1 MVPGMEMMGC
11 QNLAVPAEVMQHVV
25 NVESSRNPY
34 AIGVVGGQLVRQP
47 QNLPEAVATVRMLEK
62 NGYNYSLGVAQ
73 VNRANLGKYGLDT
86 FEKAFEY
93 CPNLSAGSQ
102 ILAQCYA
109 SAGKDWGKAFSCY
122 YSGNFTTGYQDGYV
136 QRVFNSMAKSG
147 MIAGAQAIP
156 LQAKVPVRVVSVGNG
171 VTGITTDGPAYRVA
185 MRRVVDAA
193 TASVVGPAVASAT
206 GTGTQGTGTPAAAAL
221 ARSQMLAQV
230 QSLPTQTLPAG
241 VVPVTNPALTP
252 MPEAPLGPIRTDP
265 ATAAAMSQVGARLPQ
280 VDLTAQPGRIRTD
293 PTTAAV
299 MSQIGVS
306 ANATGSAPAQAPQPA
321 GDPNIFVPQVRG
333 PHDAAPTQGT
343 ATPAVQPGP
352 RQDPADLRNGGSDGA
367 FVF

>member
-11 QNLAVPAEVMQHVV
+11 QNLAVSAEVMQHVV

-34 AIGVVGGQLVRQP
+34 AIGVVGGQLMRQP

-136 QRVFNSMAKSG
+136 QRIFNSMAKSG
-147 MIAGAQAIP
+147 MIAGSQAIP
-156 LQAKVPVRVVSVGNG
+156 LQAAKVPLRVVSVGNG

-185 MRRVVDAA
+185 MRRVV
-193 TASVVGPAVASAT
+193 V
-206 GTGTQGTGTPAAAAL
+206 
-221 ARSQMLAQV
+221 LAQV
-230 QSLPTQTLPAG
+230 QSLPAQTLPAG

-252 MPEAPLGPIRTDP
+252 MPEAPLG
-265 ATAAAMSQVGARLPQ
+265 
-280 VDLTAQPGRIRTD
+280 RIPTD

-321 GDPNIFVPQVRG
+321 GDPNIFVPQVHG
-333 PHDAAPTQGT
+333 PRDAATTQGT